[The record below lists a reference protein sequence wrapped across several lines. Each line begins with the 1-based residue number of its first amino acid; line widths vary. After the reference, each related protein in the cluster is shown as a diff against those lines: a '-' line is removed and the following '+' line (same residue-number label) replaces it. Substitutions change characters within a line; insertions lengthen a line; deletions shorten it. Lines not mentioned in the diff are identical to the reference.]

1 MHNIYKIQ
9 IMTKELTNLKSHTSM
24 WITQILWGLNPAITK
39 IVFTAGLTPLF
50 IYDCRM
56 IGAAL
61 LFWIASFFTKRERV
75 ERSDMLHIFFA
86 SMLGIILNLGMFL
99 YGVQLT
105 SPVNASII
113 STISPILTMSLAAL
127 FLHEPITKKKSG
139 GVIIGGLGAILLI
152 TNSAHASGISGNIIG
167 DVLCIL
173 AQTCYSCYL
182 VFYKGLTTKYSP
194 MTLMKWMFT
203 FSALSSLPFT
213 YSEFA
218 NFNFGN
224 IPDLAIY
231 GICFIVIGPT
241 FISYLLL
248 PIGQKNLRPTIIS
261 SYNYIQP
268 VVSTIVAISWGL
280 DNFNLLKIASILLIF
295 IGVFMVSR
303 SKSRVQIESELAE
316 KSKKMI
322 N

>member
-1 MHNIYKIQ
+1 
-9 IMTKELTNLKSHTSM
+9 
-24 WITQILWGLNPAITK
+24 
-39 IVFTAGLTPLF
+39 
-50 IYDCRM
+50 
-56 IGAAL
+56 
-61 LFWIASFFTKRERV
+61 
-75 ERSDMLHIFFA
+75 
-86 SMLGIILNLGMFL
+86 MFL

>member
-1 MHNIYKIQ
+1 
-9 IMTKELTNLKSHTSM
+9 
-24 WITQILWGLNPAITK
+24 
-39 IVFTAGLTPLF
+39 
-50 IYDCRM
+50 M

-127 FLHEPITKKKSG
+127 FLREPITKKKSG

>member
-1 MHNIYKIQ
+1 MHNIYNVQ
-9 IMTKELTNLKSHTSM
+9 IMTKELTNLKSHASM

-127 FLHEPITKKKSG
+127 FLREPITKKKSG

-268 VVSTIVAISWGL
+268 VVSTIVAISWDL

>member
-1 MHNIYKIQ
+1 MHNIYKVQ
-9 IMTKELTNLKSHTSM
+9 IMTKELTNLKSHASM

-75 ERSDMLHIFFA
+75 EPSDMLHIFFA

-113 STISPILTMSLAAL
+113 STISPILTMLLAGL

-167 DVLCIL
+167 DILCIL

>member
-1 MHNIYKIQ
+1 
-9 IMTKELTNLKSHTSM
+9 MTKELTNLKSHASM

-56 IGAAL
+56 FGAAL
-61 LFWIASFFTKRERV
+61 LFWIASLFTKRERV

-127 FLHEPITKKKSG
+127 FLREPITKKKSG

>member
-1 MHNIYKIQ
+1 
-9 IMTKELTNLKSHTSM
+9 
-24 WITQILWGLNPAITK
+24 
-39 IVFTAGLTPLF
+39 
-50 IYDCRM
+50 
-56 IGAAL
+56 
-61 LFWIASFFTKRERV
+61 
-75 ERSDMLHIFFA
+75 
-86 SMLGIILNLGMFL
+86 
-99 YGVQLT
+99 
-105 SPVNASII
+105 
-113 STISPILTMSLAAL
+113 
-127 FLHEPITKKKSG
+127 
-139 GVIIGGLGAILLI
+139 
-152 TNSAHASGISGNIIG
+152 
-167 DVLCIL
+167 
-173 AQTCYSCYL
+173 
-182 VFYKGLTTKYSP
+182 
-194 MTLMKWMFT
+194 MKWMFT

>member
-1 MHNIYKIQ
+1 
-9 IMTKELTNLKSHTSM
+9 MTKELTNLKSHASM

-75 ERSDMLHIFFA
+75 ERSDILHIFFA

-268 VVSTIVAISWGL
+268 VVLTIGAISWGL
-280 DNFNLLKIASILLIF
+280 GCFKLRKMSSILLIF

>member
-1 MHNIYKIQ
+1 
-9 IMTKELTNLKSHTSM
+9 
-24 WITQILWGLNPAITK
+24 
-39 IVFTAGLTPLF
+39 
-50 IYDCRM
+50 M

>member
-9 IMTKELTNLKSHTSM
+9 IMTKELTNLKSHASM

-61 LFWIASFFTKRERV
+61 LFWIASFFTNRERV

-127 FLHEPITKKKSG
+127 FLREPITKKKSG

>member
-1 MHNIYKIQ
+1 MHNIYKVQ
-9 IMTKELTNLKSHTSM
+9 IMTKELTNLKSHASM

-61 LFWIASFFTKRERV
+61 LFWIASLFTKRERV
-75 ERSDMLHIFFA
+75 ERSDMLHILFA

-127 FLHEPITKKKSG
+127 FLREPITKKKSG

>member
-1 MHNIYKIQ
+1 MHNIYKVQ
-9 IMTKELTNLKSHTSM
+9 IMTKELTNLKSHASM

-61 LFWIASFFTKRERV
+61 LFWIASLFTKRERV

-127 FLHEPITKKKSG
+127 FLREPITKKKSG
-139 GVIIGGLGAILLI
+139 GIIIGGLGAILLI